1 MTGANIDVSGSQR
14 GNGTNSYNTASCC
27 GKGQVVPMLWRAK
40 VETEQDTCTHTLYTS
55 LREPRQGRPFASEVV
70 VVVVAGFCV
79 VVVGV
84 DVVSVVVVVVCVVGV
99 VVVVVVAVV

>member
-40 VETEQDTCTHTLYTS
+40 VETEQDTCTQTLYTS

-70 VVVVAGFCV
+70 VVVVAGCCV